1 MNKFMMRLAAA
12 VMAVAMVGVSMPV
25 MAKGGFS
32 GGRSVS
38 FSRPSPSFFKAP
50 SAPVRVAPPP
60 APPAPVK
67 QVQVAPPP
75 KPAAPPPQAPAPQP
89 PAPQAPQ
96 KSLFVKNDAPAGYDK
111 KAFEAQKHADSKAAF
126 DAAKGRTSVPV
137 QTAQAGQSQ
146 GVTQTSM
153 IGSKVVDISAVRAA
167 REKRVAELSARMA
180 KSEYR
185 QRDVRAQNVY
195 GSYYSNPVPT
205 PSYYGGG
212 YNDSFSNPAF
222 WWWLGQQERTERERF
237 IYNHR
242 SEIDPRRLND
252 MQAAYPELSAQ
263 LNQLESS
270 GVKPDTRYV
279 PTNLK
284 GNEDLIYGDDV
295 ASDAKKKASSTSSLA
310 WFYILLMVLMI
321 GGSIYYVLFSTW
333 KVKVKNA

>member
-1 MNKFMMRLAAA
+1 MMRLAAA

-25 MAKGGFS
+25 LAKGGS
-32 GGRSVS
+32 SGGGGRSMS
-38 FSRPSPSFFKAP
+38 FSRPSSSPSFFKAP

-75 KPAAPPPQAPAPQP
+75 KPVTPPPQAPAPQT
-89 PAPQAPQ
+89 PAPQTPQ
-96 KSLFVKNDAPAGYDK
+96 KSLFAKSQAPAGYDQ
-111 KAFEAQKHADSKAAF
+111 KAYEAQKHADSKAAF
-126 DAAKGRTSVPV
+126 DAAKGRNNAPV
-137 QTAQAGQSQ
+137 QTAQVNQSQ
-146 GVTQTSM
+146 GVTQTST
-153 IGSKVVDISAVRAA
+153 IGSKVVDISALRAA
-167 REKRVAELSARMA
+167 REQRVAELSARMA
-180 KSEYR
+180 QSQYR

-195 GSYYSNPVPT
+195 GSYYSSPVPT

-212 YNDSFSNPAF
+212 YNDSYSNPAF

-252 MQAAYPELSAQ
+252 MQATYPELSAQ

-270 GVKPDTRYV
+270 GVKPDTTYV

-333 KVKVKNA
+333 KVKVKHA